1 MNYMEFNKALMK
13 MVLGKNQEK
22 MIVKCSDG
30 LFALHDEETGEI
42 VAWIK
47 TNHATAEDK
56 NMLLDQLEFMT
67 TEDKRLCNLISEQI
81 KIINDKEQRINDL
94 EKIVKQQKKLIGV
107 LYEAIGID
115 D

>member
-1 MNYMEFNKALMK
+1 MNYMEFNKTLLIM
-13 MVLGKNQEK
+13 LHGKNHKK

-42 VAWIK
+42 VAWVK

-56 NMLLDQLEFMT
+56 NLLLNQLEFMR
-67 TEDKRLCNLISEQI
+67 TEDKRLSNMIKEQI
-81 KIINDKEQRINDL
+81 RIIKDKEQRINDL
-94 EKIVKQQKKLIGV
+94 EKIIKQQKKLIGV
-107 LYEAIGID
+107 LYEASGFD

>member
-1 MNYMEFNKALMK
+1 MNYMEFNKTLLTM
-13 MVLGKNQEK
+13 LHGKNHKK

-56 NMLLDQLEFMT
+56 NMLLDQLEFM
-67 TEDKRLCNLISEQI
+67 EKVVREQT
-81 KIINDKEQRINDL
+81 KIIKDKEQRINEL
-94 EKIVKQQKKLIGV
+94 ENIIKQQKKLIGV
-107 LYEAIGID
+107 LYEASGFD